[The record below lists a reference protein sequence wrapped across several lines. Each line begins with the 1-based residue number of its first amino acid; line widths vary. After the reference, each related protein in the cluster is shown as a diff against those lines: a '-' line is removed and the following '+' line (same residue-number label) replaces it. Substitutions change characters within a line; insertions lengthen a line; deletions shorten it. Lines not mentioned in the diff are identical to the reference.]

1 LRALTHVLQRLLA
14 ERVGLTPLRP
24 VLEAIAA
31 EGAGSAGAA
40 ALVERVRG
48 RLARRIVAAHAF
60 EGALSAHAID
70 PMIEDALRDA
80 IQGQGDDAYLALRP
94 DLAAEIVAGIRQ
106 ALDRSRGRRPVLLT
120 QADVRRWLRGLIE
133 HELAEV
139 AVLSYSELP
148 PDAVVE
154 RLAPVR
160 VGMAR

>member
-1 LRALTHVLQRLLA
+1 V
-14 ERVGLTPLRP
+14 RV
-24 VLEAIAA
+24 
-31 EGAGSAGAA
+31 
-40 ALVERVRG
+40 
-48 RLARRIVAAHAF
+48 RLARRIVAAHAIK
-60 EGALSAHAID
+60 GALSAHVID

-80 IQGQGDDAYLALRP
+80 VQGQGDEAYLALAP

-106 ALDRSRGRRPVLLT
+106 ALDHSGGRRPVLLT
-120 QADVRRWLRGLIE
+120 QADVRRWLRGLIQ

-160 VGMAR
+160 VGAAR